1 MHGGEKRGKEMSII
15 FGNIIFFPYLCSIYT
30 NHMINIRKLET
41 ELWESADLLRQ
52 GSKLTS
58 SQYCMPVLALLF
70 LRYAYSRYKMVEVS
84 RMEWFPVKYHL
95 LDKVALVVFT
105 VLGYYTGKHHLDDD
119 LVFLWLLAG
128 MPVLI
133 VSVIWGINE
142 LMAWMNGK

>member
-1 MHGGEKRGKEMSII
+1 MFTPISLRSLSLSSG
-15 FGNIIFFPYLCSIYT
+15 LCLS
-30 NHMINIRKLET
+30 
-41 ELWESADLLRQ
+41 
-52 GSKLTS
+52 
-58 SQYCMPVLALLF
+58 F
-70 LRYAYSRYKMVEVS
+70 VS
-84 RMEWFPVKYHL
+84 GPCCSHL

-119 LVFLWLLAG
+119 LVWLLAG

>member
-1 MHGGEKRGKEMSII
+1 MRSESHIFIRIPTSIV
-15 FGNIIFFPYLCSIYT
+15 S
-30 NHMINIRKLET
+30 
-41 ELWESADLLRQ
+41 LWQQLSYAESHLSR
-52 GSKLTS
+52 
-58 SQYCMPVLALLF
+58 LA
-70 LRYAYSRYKMVEVS
+70 S

-105 VLGYYTGKHHLDDD
+105 VLGYYTGNHHLDDD

>member
-1 MHGGEKRGKEMSII
+1 
-15 FGNIIFFPYLCSIYT
+15 
-30 NHMINIRKLET
+30 MINIRKLET